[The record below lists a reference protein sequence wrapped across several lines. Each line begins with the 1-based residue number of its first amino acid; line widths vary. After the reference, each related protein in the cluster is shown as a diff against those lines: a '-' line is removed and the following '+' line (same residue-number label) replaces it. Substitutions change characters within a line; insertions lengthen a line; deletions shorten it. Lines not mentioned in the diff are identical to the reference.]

1 MEDKHLK
8 ILSPKEVDEL
18 YGLPAFDE
26 LQREEYFYLN
36 EPERLAMLS
45 LRGLAAKVY
54 FILQL
59 GYFKAKQQFY
69 IFTFVEV
76 RADVLFVLRTH
87 FAGDYS
93 PNLMKNLLDS
103 LSTISKPTRLGQ
115 QKMIL
120 TLTGYQSATAAVRKL
135 LLSKAQYLARIHSK
149 PIYIFRELVHFLHH
163 RRIVLPGY
171 TVLQQHIVSQA
182 LVLERT
188 RLEQLLNEYLSSEEI
203 SSLDA
208 LLGKEETDTMT
219 DQPYYPLTYLQ
230 QEPAN
235 FNYQTMRQQLE
246 RKAFLQP
253 AYSIAVRIL
262 PQLDLSNEN
271 IHYYGSL
278 AHYYTIY
285 KLKQFQSNIT
295 HVYLLCFA
303 FSRWQQIN
311 DILIEAFHYHV
322 RDFTEKAKAY
332 AKEQVVQYQ
341 LKANQQLGKVPQLL
355 GMFTDPDIVDNTSFG
370 EVRQKA
376 FAIIKS
382 DDIELVSQYVEQ
394 HKLDDKALEWSYYD
408 LNKRK
413 LSYTMRYLFAHLNF
427 KSNTSHSPFMQT
439 IQLMQE
445 VFLSGK
451 RLGQID
457 CDLLLTEF
465 VPKRLRRYLYGRRVA
480 DPAEVEREPQ
490 HSSELNQINEVR
502 YEIFVYQTLTHR
514 LESGDIFVPDSGQH
528 RSFDQDLISSQLWK
542 QKDDLLRKL
551 DFPRLLKPIDQLLQE
566 WEVAIEELYQT
577 VNRRIRQ
584 KDDQDI
590 KVTEQGSKL
599 KWQLNYKED
608 EETSNHQVYQQFAP
622 VHITSLLPLVNRHTG
637 FFSGF
642 THILPRNVR
651 KKSDPQYLL
660 ASILALAT
668 NHGLK
673 RMAEISDLN
682 YHELVSTTN
691 NYLRVETLRTAN
703 DRVVNAT
710 AQLPMYEHFHIQP
723 DSLHSSSDGQKY
735 ETQFETINS
744 RYSSKYFGLSK
755 GVTSYTMVANHIPVN
770 AKIIGA
776 NEHESHY
783 VFDLLFNNSSDVQP
797 QVHST
802 DTHGTNQVNF
812 AILDLFGYQ
821 FAPRYKQIS
830 SRAKMVY
837 SFRNPNYYENE
848 LLKPVRKIRESLMR
862 EEWDNVQ
869 RIMVSLALKSTT
881 QSTIIR
887 KLGSYSRTN
896 RTKQALWEYDN
907 IVRTEYILRYLNSK
921 QLRRNVQKALNRGE
935 SYHYLRKHI
944 AYVNQG
950 KFRLHSVQEQQVW
963 SECTRLVANCMVY
976 YNTYLLTQ
984 LLERRQ
990 KQLEDLSK
998 KNDTIE
1004 LQQVIATIKQVS
1016 PIAWQHIHIYGT
1028 YRFLMQDELISWEDI
1043 IKNVKI

>member
-18 YGLPAFDE
+18 YGLPAFDD
-26 LQREEYFYLN
+26 LQREEYFFLT

-54 FILQL
+54 FVLQL

-69 IFTFVEV
+69 IFSFPEV
-76 RADVLFVLRTH
+76 QVDILFVLRTL
-87 FAGDYS
+87 FADDYS
-93 PNLMKNLLDS
+93 SNLMKDSLDS
-103 LSTISKPTRLGQ
+103 SLAISKPTRLNQ

-120 TLTGYQSATAAVRKL
+120 TLTGYQSPTAAVRKL
-135 LLSKAQYLARIHSK
+135 LLGKAQYLARIHSK
-149 PIYIFRELVHFLHH
+149 PIYIFREFVHFLHH

-171 TVLQQHIVSQA
+171 TVLQQHIVSRA
-182 LVLERT
+182 LILERT
-188 RLEQLLNEYLSSEEI
+188 RLEQLLNEYLSTEEV

-208 LLGKEETDTMT
+208 LLEKGETDFMT
-219 DQPYYPLTYLQ
+219 DQPYYLLTYLQ

-246 RKAFLQP
+246 RKALLRS
-253 AYSIAVRIL
+253 AYDIAIRVL

-271 IHYYGSL
+271 IYYYASL

-285 KLKQFQSNIT
+285 KLKQFQSNII

-322 RDFTEKAKAY
+322 RDFTQKAKAY
-332 AKEQVVQYQ
+332 AKEQVIAYQ
-341 LKANQQLGKVPQLL
+341 LVANQQLGKVPQLL
-355 GMFTDPDIVDNTSFG
+355 GMFIDPDIADDTSFG
-370 EVRQKA
+370 EIRQQVFMVIDKE
-376 FAIIKS
+376 
-382 DDIELVSQYVEQ
+382 DINLVSQYIEQ

-413 LSYTMRYLFAHLNF
+413 LGYTMRYLFAHLNF
-427 KSNTSHSPFMQT
+427 RSNTPNSPFVQA

-451 RLGQID
+451 RLWHID
-457 CDLLLTEF
+457 RELLPTQF
-465 VPKRLRRYLYGRRVA
+465 IPKRLRRYFYNRRPG
-480 DPAEVEREPQ
+480 DQRPGD
-490 HSSELNQINEVR
+490 LNQLNEIR
-502 YEIFVYQTLTHR
+502 YEVFVYQTLTHR
-514 LESGDIFVPDSGQH
+514 LESGDIFVSDSGQH
-528 RSFDQDLISSQLWK
+528 RSFDQDLISPQLWQ
-542 QKDDLLRKL
+542 QKVDLLRKL
-551 DFPRLLKPIDQLLQE
+551 DFPRLLKPIGQLLEE
-566 WEVAIEELYQT
+566 WKMSIEELYQR
-577 VNRRIRQ
+577 VNQRIRQ

-590 KVTEQGSKL
+590 KVTEKGNKL

-622 VHITSLLPLVNRHTG
+622 VHITSLLPLVNQHTG
-637 FFSGF
+637 FLAAF

-673 RMAEISDLN
+673 RMTEISDLN

-691 NYLRVETLRTAN
+691 NYLRVETLRAAN
-703 DRVVNAT
+703 DQVVNAT
-710 AQLPMYEHFHIQP
+710 APLPMYEHFHIQP
-723 DSLHSSSDGQKY
+723 DTVHSSSDGQKY
-735 ETQFETINS
+735 ESQFETINS

-783 VFDLLFNNSSDVQP
+783 VFDLLFNNSSNVQP
-797 QVHST
+797 RVHST

-812 AILDLFGYQ
+812 TILDLFGYQ

-830 SRAKMVY
+830 SRAKMVF
-837 SFRNPNYYENE
+837 SFRNPIYYEDE
-848 LLKPVRKIRESLMR
+848 LLKPVRKVNESLVLD
-862 EEWDNVQ
+862 EWDNVQ

-935 SYHYLRKHI
+935 SYHALRKHI
-944 AYVNQG
+944 SYVHQG
-950 KFRLHSVQEQQVW
+950 KFRLHSVQEQQIW
-963 SECTRLVANCMVY
+963 SECTRLVANCIVY
-976 YNTYLLTQ
+976 YNTYLLTE
-984 LLERRQ
+984 LLQRKQE
-990 KQLEDLSK
+990 QLENSSGENNDFDLQEAIAI
-998 KNDTIE
+998 IE
-1004 LQQVIATIKQVS
+1004 QVS
-1016 PIAWQHIHIYGT
+1016 PIAWRHIHIYGT
-1028 YRFLMQDELISWEDI
+1028 YQFLKQDELISWEDV
-1043 IKNVKI
+1043 IKDVNF